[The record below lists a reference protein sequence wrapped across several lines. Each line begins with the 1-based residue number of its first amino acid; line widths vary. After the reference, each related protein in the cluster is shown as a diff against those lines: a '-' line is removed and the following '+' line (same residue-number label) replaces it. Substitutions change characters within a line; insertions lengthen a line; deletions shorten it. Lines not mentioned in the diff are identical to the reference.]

1 MLAPPDALVHAVKP
15 WAEFYSHSKVAATV
29 VTFLHVGALV
39 VAGGFALSTDRDT
52 LRVMRGPAPARTAH
66 LADLSSVHP
75 WVVSGLVV
83 SFLSGVLLFTA
94 DLDTFFGSWVF
105 WTKMALIAALLSNG
119 YAMTRVESALHAGTG
134 SVDAHWNRL
143 RTTAWVSIVL
153 WFTIALAGIILA
165 NM

>member
-1 MLAPPDALVHAVKP
+1 MPAPPEVLVHAVKP
-15 WAEFYSHSKVAATV
+15 WADFYSHSKVAATV

-52 LRVMRGPAPARTAH
+52 LRVIRGPAAAKSAH

-75 WVVSGLVV
+75 WVIGGLVV

-105 WTKMALIAALLSNG
+105 WTKMTLIAVLLSNG
-119 YAMTRVESALHAGTG
+119 YAMTRAERALHDGKG
-134 SVDAHWNRL
+134 SVDAHWTRL
-143 RTTAWVSIVL
+143 KTTAWVSIAL
-153 WFTIALAGIILA
+153 WFSVALAGIILA